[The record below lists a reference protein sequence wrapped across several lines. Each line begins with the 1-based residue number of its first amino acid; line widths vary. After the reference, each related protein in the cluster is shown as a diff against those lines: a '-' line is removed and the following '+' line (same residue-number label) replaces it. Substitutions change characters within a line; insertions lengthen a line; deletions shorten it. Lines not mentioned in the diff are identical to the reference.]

1 MNLTHHIKSTRTFIL
16 LTVIVLLTVYTAVA
30 LSDIQSSTFVKD
42 DFKKPVVKKSKMD
55 TSKWQLYNDTA
66 YPIKLLIPETWTY
79 SADKTTLPGFY
90 TINLI
95 PKNSKLGV
103 RVYISDTDFVAVE
116 DLKGN
121 QQTIAKNLTVT
132 NYDDIIYTIKVGD
145 NYYTFDGTTNESAKA
160 ELSEIVRLAKFED

>member
-30 LSDIQSSTFVKD
+30 LSDIQSSTFSKD
-42 DFKKPVVKKSKMD
+42 NFAKPAVQKSKFD
-55 TSKWQLYNDTA
+55 IKKWQTYEDNA
-66 YPIKLLIPETWTY
+66 YPLKLLIPETWTY

-90 TINLI
+90 TINLV
-95 PKNSKLGV
+95 PQKSKLGV
-103 RVYISDTDFVAVE
+103 RVYISNTDFVAVD

-145 NYYTFDGTTNESAKA
+145 NYYTFDGTTNESVKA
-160 ELSEIVRLAKFED
+160 ELSEIVRLARFE